1 MQVGDIIT
9 RFADQTITD
18 TSQPNRAVVR
28 SATETK
34 SLSFERGGKEI
45 NVSVFISETSEP
57 TIIPGQLPGPRLT
70 SLKDVGLE
78 LGTKDT
84 GEVVVGSVVAAT
96 FSAMLGHIASVCFG
110 VPDKMSS
117 KAA

>member
-1 MQVGDIIT
+1 VLGASIQRLTPELASASSSDRVTGVLVAEVLPESAAAKAGVQVGDIIT

-45 NVSVFISETSEP
+45 NVSVFISE
-57 TIIPGQLPGPRLT
+57 
-70 SLKDVGLE
+70 D
-78 LGTKDT
+78 
-84 GEVVVGSVVAAT
+84 
-96 FSAMLGHIASVCFG
+96 F
-110 VPDKMSS
+110 
-117 KAA
+117 